1 MNKQKKA
8 PITVVSEALLF
19 VGVRVPRAWV
29 WVEVGPAPTP
39 ASVPQPVVTD
49 ADRLFR
55 LVAASALSAQER
67 QQCRQIVRR
76 MSPTTQ
82 RELLRAARKR

>member
-19 VGVRVPRAWV
+19 VGVRLPRAWV
-29 WVEVGPAPTP
+29 WVEAGPAPAP
-39 ASVPQPVVTD
+39 APQPVVTD
-49 ADRLFR
+49 ADRLLR
-55 LVAASALSAQER
+55 LVATSELSAQER